1 MATCCI
7 IVFIYHILVITGL
20 VVTYIFVPFVKKHVL
35 IICAIA
41 VGLSIIGILTYS
53 IHLCS
58 EMRKIVNNS
67 QNALIELK
75 KKEMDR
81 DIEMCA
87 YYPVYKQLGN
97 GLNEPFLRPEPLKAV
112 TPIAS
117 SEARKQ
123 ITVVCGEAKTPEL

>member
-1 MATCCI
+1 MTA
-7 IVFIYHILVITGL
+7 LVA
-20 VVTYIFVPFVKKHVL
+20 TYIFVPFVKKHVL

-41 VGLSIIGILTYS
+41 VGLSIVGILTYS

-58 EMRKIVNNS
+58 EMRKIVKNS

-75 KKEMDR
+75 KREMDR

-87 YYPVYKQLGN
+87 YYPVYKQLNN
-97 GLNEPFLRPEPLKAV
+97 GLDEPLLRPEPLKV
-112 TPIAS
+112 TKPVAS